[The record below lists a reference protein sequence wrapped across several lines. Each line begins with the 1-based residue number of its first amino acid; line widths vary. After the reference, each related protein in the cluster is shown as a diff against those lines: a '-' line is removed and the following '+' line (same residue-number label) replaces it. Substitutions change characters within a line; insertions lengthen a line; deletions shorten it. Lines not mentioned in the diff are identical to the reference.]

1 MMEMIKKNWGKIV
14 LTSAVVLAASLAGG
28 YGWVMPVVM
37 LAAHL
42 LCLLS
47 AFGDKR
53 IHTQSRKA
61 LGILFWIMP
70 VGSVLLAV
78 ISRISES
85 GADDDLA
92 SLIMDCG
99 LGLLFLIMG
108 NYMPKFRQN
117 GVIGIRVK
125 WTLENEENWAMTHR
139 FAGKCLM
146 IAGCCCILF
155 AFLPLGM
162 AGDLLCM
169 AAILIAVLIPGIYSW
184 RYYKRQLQSGKVEKK
199 PVSQKALIRGSIFA
213 AAIII
218 FSVWVLFTGSMH
230 MVYDKESFTIETPD
244 WKDLTISYD
253 EITSLDYL
261 EEDPSGNFA
270 DRRTNGF
277 GNLVL
282 GMGTFKNDLYGT
294 YTRYTYTSCP
304 SCVVLTVDGQTVVLN
319 GKDKAATKEIYER
332 LEEMKKK

>member
-61 LGILFWIMP
+61 LDILFWIMP

-108 NYMPKFRQN
+108 NYLPKFRQN

-125 WTLENEENWAMTHR
+125 WTMENEENWAMTHR

-146 IAGCCCILF
+146 IAGPCNGCSLT
-155 AFLPLGM
+155 
-162 AGDLLCM
+162 
-169 AAILIAVLIPGIYSW
+169 
-184 RYYKRQLQSGKVEKK
+184 
-199 PVSQKALIRGSIFA
+199 
-213 AAIII
+213 
-218 FSVWVLFTGSMH
+218 LFTPRH
-230 MVYDKESFTIETPD
+230 
-244 WKDLTISYD
+244 WL
-253 EITSLDYL
+253 
-261 EEDPSGNFA
+261 
-270 DRRTNGF
+270 
-277 GNLVL
+277 
-282 GMGTFKNDLYGT
+282 
-294 YTRYTYTSCP
+294 
-304 SCVVLTVDGQTVVLN
+304 
-319 GKDKAATKEIYER
+319 
-332 LEEMKKK
+332 

>member
-99 LGLLFLIMG
+99 LGFLFLVMG

-155 AFLPLGM
+155 AFLPL
-162 AGDLLCM
+162 
-169 AAILIAVLIPGIYSW
+169 
-184 RYYKRQLQSGKVEKK
+184 
-199 PVSQKALIRGSIFA
+199 
-213 AAIII
+213 
-218 FSVWVLFTGSMH
+218 
-230 MVYDKESFTIETPD
+230 
-244 WKDLTISYD
+244 
-253 EITSLDYL
+253 
-261 EEDPSGNFA
+261 
-270 DRRTNGF
+270 
-277 GNLVL
+277 
-282 GMGTFKNDLYGT
+282 
-294 YTRYTYTSCP
+294 
-304 SCVVLTVDGQTVVLN
+304 
-319 GKDKAATKEIYER
+319 
-332 LEEMKKK
+332 

>member
-61 LGILFWIMP
+61 LDILFWIMP

-108 NYMPKFRQN
+108 NYMHKIKQN
-117 GVIGIRVK
+117 YSVGIK
-125 WTLENEENWAMTHR
+125 LPWTLNSEENWNRTHR
-139 FAGKCLM
+139 VASWLFIMGGAIFVINGFLQSKWV
-146 IAGCCCILF
+146 LF
-155 AFLPLGM
+155 AFL
-162 AGDLLCM
+162 AC
-169 AAILIAVLIPGIYSW
+169 VFLIPAGYSFYLYKKGI
-184 RYYKRQLQSGKVEKK
+184 
-199 PVSQKALIRGSIFA
+199 
-213 AAIII
+213 
-218 FSVWVLFTGSMH
+218 
-230 MVYDKESFTIETPD
+230 
-244 WKDLTISYD
+244 
-253 EITSLDYL
+253 
-261 EEDPSGNFA
+261 
-270 DRRTNGF
+270 
-277 GNLVL
+277 
-282 GMGTFKNDLYGT
+282 
-294 YTRYTYTSCP
+294 
-304 SCVVLTVDGQTVVLN
+304 
-319 GKDKAATKEIYER
+319 
-332 LEEMKKK
+332 

>member
-61 LGILFWIMP
+61 LDILFWIMP

-85 GADDDLA
+85 GADNDLA

-213 AAIII
+213 AVIII

-230 MVYDKESFTIETPD
+230 MVYDKE
-244 WKDLTISYD
+244 
-253 EITSLDYL
+253 
-261 EEDPSGNFA
+261 
-270 DRRTNGF
+270 
-277 GNLVL
+277 
-282 GMGTFKNDLYGT
+282 
-294 YTRYTYTSCP
+294 
-304 SCVVLTVDGQTVVLN
+304 
-319 GKDKAATKEIYER
+319 
-332 LEEMKKK
+332 